1 MATSDTRWMP
11 EGRHPV
17 NVGSSLGRAL
27 KARKLKGSEPATAK
41 RSNLPDRDFYSF
53 RYKFKPPSVDM
64 TKPGTIEVKR
74 GGDSSSVTV
83 EYPGSQAGEKQVF
96 MGSEAAAK
104 EWECVLIYDEETGT
118 YTLEKLDSCMTL
130 TYQRKAASSAPRP
143 APATAPSP
151 ASKNAARDTVDED
164 ILGLIDEDADGDV
177 DVELVPNAI
186 AQRREEEEEEEEE
199 EIDIPPRPASPP
211 KPIPKVTRPVKPLPK
226 SRVEPPPAATPAPV
240 PQVITK
246 SAPPKPRPIPKVKK
260 AKKEPEV
267 TVLSDADEEVLQFGK
282 PAKRA
287 RPSTPNPLANP
298 ISSGLALPGLSSSYV
313 APPIPPGQ
321 VASGSSTRTAA
332 VPVPP
337 PALSYS
343 DSEEDWEPVEPSNP
357 PEVTEEPDDV
367 FGDDNREEIDVN
379 DFEEELNRQMA
390 GMEDEDFLTTALSEE
405 PEVQPI
411 SIEQLV
417 GGAGAE
423 LPSDDDYSSSDT
435 DED

>member
-1 MATSDTRWMP
+1 MLILRGAVDIYVGETRLVYDAYLST
-11 EGRHPV
+11 ESGV
-17 NVGSSLGRAL
+17 VCA
-27 KARKLKGSEPATAK
+27 
-41 RSNLPDRDFYSF
+41 
-53 RYKFKPPSVDM
+53 
-64 TKPGTIEVKR
+64 
-74 GGDSSSVTV
+74 SSSTWYVFLFAIQV
-83 EYPGSQAGEKQVF
+83 QAYPR
-96 MGSEAAAK
+96 
-104 EWECVLIYDEETGT
+104 T
-118 YTLEKLDSCMTL
+118 
-130 TYQRKAASSAPRP
+130 
-143 APATAPSP
+143 ATAPSP
-151 ASKNAARDTVDED
+151 ASKNTARDTVDED

-337 PALSYS
+337 LAPSYS

>member
-1 MATSDTRWMP
+1 M
-11 EGRHPV
+11 
-17 NVGSSLGRAL
+17 LIL
-27 KARKLKGSEPATAK
+27 
-41 RSNLPDRDFYSF
+41 
-53 RYKFKPPSVDM
+53 
-64 TKPGTIEVKR
+64 R
-74 GGDSSSVTV
+74 GGVDIHFRETRFVHDSYLSTESGIVCASSGTWYVFSLAIQMQA
-83 EYPGSQAGEKQVF
+83 YPRT
-96 MGSEAAAK
+96 AAAP
-104 EWECVLIYDEETGT
+104 
-118 YTLEKLDSCMTL
+118 S
-130 TYQRKAASSAPRP
+130 
-143 APATAPSP
+143 TAV
-151 ASKNAARDTVDED
+151 KNTARDTVDED
-164 ILGLIDEDADGDV
+164 ILGLIDEDADGEADL
-177 DVELVPNAI
+177 ELVPDAI
-186 AQRREEEEEEEEE
+186 AQRREEEEEEEE
-199 EIDIPPRPASPP
+199 IDIPLRPASPP
-211 KPIPKVTRPVKPLPK
+211 KPMPKVTRPVKPLPK

-246 SAPPKPRPIPKVKK
+246 PAPPKSRPVPKIKK

-298 ISSGLALPGLSSSYV
+298 ISSSLALPGLLSSYV

-337 PALSYS
+337 PAPTYS

-357 PEVTEEPDDV
+357 PEVAEEEEDDV

-411 SIEQLV
+411 SIQQLV

-423 LPSDDDYSSSDT
+423 LPSDDDYSSSDS
-435 DED
+435 DDD